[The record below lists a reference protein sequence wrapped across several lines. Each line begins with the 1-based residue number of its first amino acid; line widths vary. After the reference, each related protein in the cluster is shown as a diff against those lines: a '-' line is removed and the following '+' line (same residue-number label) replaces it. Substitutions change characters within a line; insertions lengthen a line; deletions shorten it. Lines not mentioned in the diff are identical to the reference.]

1 MAKDKKKFK
10 DTLFGKIIEKAG
22 GIITDVPKIMGQVAT
37 GNYVGAIAT
46 AAGNLAGSK
55 DEKSNEI
62 LNELTIKS
70 KEIELELS
78 RVELEEF
85 KVQEENITSRWDID
99 SKSESWLSK
108 NIRPL
113 VVANFTLLID
123 FVLIASQFGRPIAEA
138 YLPILMTMGVT
149 AIGGY
154 FTLREYGKSKKN
166 K

>member
-1 MAKDKKKFK
+1 MSDKKNPKLRKNGGEGTFLGNALRTIVDISPELLSIVGTVVPGAEGLSSLIGKVIGDK
-10 DTLFGKIIEKAG
+10 DT
-22 GIITDVPKIMGQVAT
+22 PQAT
-37 GNYVGAIAT
+37 
-46 AAGNLAGSK
+46 K
-55 DEKSNEI
+55 EI
-62 LNELTIKS
+62 LIAEINKDIAV
-70 KEIELELS
+70 EIE
-78 RVELEEF
+78 
-85 KVQEENITSRWDID
+85 ITKRWEAD
-99 SKSESWLSK
+99 SKSSDWLPR

-154 FTLREYGKSKKN
+154 FTLREYGKTKN